1 MMSRDFDGS
10 AARANARR
18 IDGVAVGLVIDNKDP
33 QGLGRVRL
41 KFPALSDD
49 EIGHWAR
56 IAVLMAGADRGTF
69 FLPEVGDEVLV
80 AFEQGDIVRP
90 YVLGGLWNGKDKP
103 PEANA
108 DGKNNLRLVK
118 SRSGHLIRLDDSDG
132 AEKIEIVDKSGGNSV
147 TIDTAS
153 NAITITSAADVT
165 IDAPQGTL
173 KLSAQTIEIT
183 SSANTEVKA
192 QGNLTLEASGT
203 TTLKGATVN
212 IN

>member
-1 MMSRDFDGS
+1 MMSRDVLGS
-10 AARANARR
+10 VGRSDDRR
-18 IDGVAVGLVIDNKDP
+18 VSGVAIALVIDNKDP

-41 KFPALSDD
+41 RFPALSDD
-49 EIGHWAR
+49 EIGLWAR

-69 FLPEVGDEVLV
+69 FLPEIGDEVLV
-80 AFEQGDIVRP
+80 AFEFGDISRP

-103 PEANA
+103 PETNA
-108 DGKNNLRLVK
+108 DGKNNLRLMK

-132 AEKIEIVDKSGGNSV
+132 AEKIEIIDKSGGNSV

-165 IDAPQGTL
+165 IDAPQGTI
-173 KLSAQTIEIT
+173 KLNAQKIEIT
-183 SSANTEVKA
+183 SSADVEIKA
-192 QGNLTLEASGT
+192 QANLTLEASGN
-203 TTLKGATVN
+203 TTLKGTVVN

>member
-1 MMSRDFDGS
+1 MSRDLLSSSGRS
-10 AARANARR
+10 NAGRFS
-18 IDGVAVGLVIDNKDP
+18 GVAVALVIDNKDP

-49 EIGHWAR
+49 EVGHWAR

-69 FLPEVGDEVLV
+69 FLPEIGEEVLV
-80 AFEQGDIVRP
+80 AFENGDIARP

-103 PEANA
+103 PETNG

-132 AEKIEIVDKSGGNSV
+132 AEKIEIVDKSGGNSI
-147 TIDTAS
+147 TIDTAN

-173 KLSAQTIEIT
+173 KLSAQKIEIT
-183 SSANTEVKA
+183 SSTDTEIKA
-192 QGNLTLEASGT
+192 QANLTLEASGNA
-203 TTLKGATVN
+203 TLKGTVVN

>member
-1 MMSRDFDGS
+1 MSPGTDRS
-10 AARANARR
+10 ATRSGAGR
-18 IDGVAVGLVIDNKDP
+18 IDGVPVGLVIDNADP

-56 IAVLMAGADRGTF
+56 VVVLMAGADRGTF

-80 AFEQGDIVRP
+80 AFEQGDIARP

-103 PEANA
+103 PDPNA

-132 AEKIEIVDKSGGNSV
+132 AEKIEIVDKSGNNS
-147 TIDTAS
+147 IAFDTAS
-153 NAITITSAADVT
+153 NTIVITSAADVT
-165 IDAPQGTL
+165 IDARQGTFTVNAQAIEL
-173 KLSAQTIEIT
+173 ATSAGI
-183 SSANTEVKA
+183 EVKA
-192 QGNLTLEASGT
+192 QGTLALEASGT
-203 TTLKGATVN
+203 STLKGATVS